1 MPEAAVLAML
11 DRLSPSLSDDDALKV
26 LDTRRSGLTSS
37 EAQRRLQTYGPNRI
51 EQRRGESLLMSFL
64 KQFTHFFAVIL
75 WVAAALAFLAE
86 WSAPGQGMAKVGVRH
101 RRW

>member
-1 MPEAAVLAML
+1 MPEATVLAML

-64 KQFTHFFAVIL
+64 KHP
-75 WVAAALAFLAE
+75 
-86 WSAPGQGMAKVGVRH
+86 S
-101 RRW
+101 RRTSGCSCCPFSRLPVS